1 MLKWSKNYSHTVDF
15 AKTIYELGGENEGKE
30 LSQNNRYIIKKVI
43 YERKK
48 LSSKPE

>member
-1 MLKWSKNYSHTVDF
+1 MLILSKNYSHTVDF
-15 AKTIYELGGENEGKE
+15 AKTIYGVGGENEGRE

-43 YERKK
+43 HERKK